1 MGIEEAKS
9 VRREWEIGGIGKRRD
24 EEDKNGGYG
33 LALGVKLERVLSEEV
48 EAKVKLMVA
57 SFTLGGGKG
66 GVRVYGKWKSSW
78 PGLGL
83 VKK

>member
-9 VRREWEIGGIGKRRD
+9 VRREWGIGGIGKRRD
-24 EEDKNGGYG
+24 EEDKNGGDG

-48 EAKVKLMVA
+48 EAKVKLMLMVA

-66 GVRVYGKWKSSW
+66 GG
-78 PGLGL
+78 
-83 VKK
+83 